1 MTFHDTII
9 DQSKYVC
16 EQLSK
21 IDEIAY
27 FDFNIRI
34 SGTTNGEGVDIE
46 YSIGDSRYSSVRV
59 EGNSIKAVV
68 EEFMRRHGWKAMNS
82 VKAISFYNAENSGN
96 RNE

>member
-34 SGTTNGEGVDIE
+34 SGTTNGEDSDGDTIKDFGAK
-46 YSIGDSRYSSVRV
+46 IGA
-59 EGNSIKAVV
+59 K
-68 EEFMRRHGWKAMNS
+68 FT
-82 VKAISFYNAENSGN
+82 F
-96 RNE
+96 